1 MQTIKVKVSEY
12 YGIPNYY
19 SVMPEEIFNALEEA
33 SLNGKEYADLDKNLF
48 DIMIAKYQ
56 QKAKQ

>member
-1 MQTIKVKVSEY
+1 
-12 YGIPNYY
+12 
-19 SVMPEEIFNALEEA
+19 MPEEIFNTLEEA